1 MIKKI
6 TINFSI
12 SIFLFFSS
20 FNILKT
26 SIIFLFENISIRESF
41 YLPNIYLDIDNDGTD
56 DFVHKGIREGGSRY
70 NDIFNNNIKML
81 KKLNFTQINNL
92 YLRIKKIDINNTD
105 YKTES
110 EFISK
115 LKLLAK
121 EKHSFKKETAIYIP
135 KNVNFFWN
143 MSCDKHAV
151 PFIATS
157 ITNLAMIFGL
167 PEDDKRS
174 CYGKD
179 RDYGFNQLYLKQT
192 PPLNYNLKNISSDN
206 LCIEAINKN
215 FKRIIEINLNS
226 KNDIMFINHDC
237 SKINN

>member
-6 TINFSI
+6 TIYLFI

-20 FNILKT
+20 LNILRA
-26 SIIFLFENISIRESF
+26 SIKFLLENISIRESF
-41 YLPNIYLDIDNDGTD
+41 YLPNIYLDLDNDGTD

-70 NDIFNNNIKML
+70 NDIFNNNYTL
-81 KKLNFTQINNL
+81 LRNLNYKKINDL
-92 YLRIKKIDINNTD
+92 YFRIKKIDINNTD

-115 LKLLAK
+115 LTLLAQ

-179 RDYGFNQLYLKQT
+179 RDYGFNQLYLMQT
-192 PPLNYNLKNISSDN
+192 PPLNYNLKNISYEN
-206 LCIEAINKN
+206 LCIEAKNKN

-226 KNDIMFINHDC
+226 KNDIIFINHDC
-237 SKINN
+237 SEING